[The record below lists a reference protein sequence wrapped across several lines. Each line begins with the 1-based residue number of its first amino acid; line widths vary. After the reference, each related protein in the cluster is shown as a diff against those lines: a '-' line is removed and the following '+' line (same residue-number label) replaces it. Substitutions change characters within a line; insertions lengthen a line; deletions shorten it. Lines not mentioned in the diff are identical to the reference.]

1 MVNFLPIQ
9 QHLKIR
15 YNLYHR
21 QNWVITALW
30 SWSPLQN
37 EDDLFSFVLLFEIQ
51 ILSKT
56 RLSNN
61 KPKLMLPHA
70 EDNEKHFLC
79 CGLISEWGRKG
90 ILERG
95 NVFGASFL
103 HFNWGKR
110 KRKEFSK
117 IKSLGVNT
125 NLQSLIDIQ
134 NLWFSVKFV
143 VELKDFFLAGLEV
156 GVKLL
161 VKVFTRWSGLLAS
174 PAPGTSTAASAG
186 WGSTAPVGCTTTEGF
201 VDATASAK
209 KKIIVFK

>member
-1 MVNFLPIQ
+1 
-9 QHLKIR
+9 
-15 YNLYHR
+15 
-21 QNWVITALW
+21 
-30 SWSPLQN
+30 
-37 EDDLFSFVLLFEIQ
+37 
-51 ILSKT
+51 
-56 RLSNN
+56 
-61 KPKLMLPHA
+61 MLPHA

-95 NVFGASFL
+95 NVWSIILALWNVSSGFVFSCQAWLESGM
-103 HFNWGKR
+103 G
-110 KRKEFSK
+110 RKERDWGRAFCCKGKHRFDIFYTISK

>member
-1 MVNFLPIQ
+1 MSLEHHSCTLKRFFGICLLLSGMIGIRDGKERERLGESFL
-9 QHLKIR
+9 
-15 YNLYHR
+15 
-21 QNWVITALW
+21 
-30 SWSPLQN
+30 LQRKAQ
-37 EDDLFSFVLLFEIQ
+37 VW
-51 ILSKT
+51 
-56 RLSNN
+56 
-61 KPKLMLPHA
+61 
-70 EDNEKHFLC
+70 HFLYNQF
-79 CGLISEWGRKG
+79 WRK
-90 ILERG
+90 RKK
-95 NVFGASFL
+95 F
-103 HFNWGKR
+103 FNWGKR

>member
-21 QNWVITALW
+21 QNWVITGLW

-95 NVFGASFL
+95 NVWSIILALWNVSSGFVFSCQAWLESGM
-103 HFNWGKR
+103 G
-110 KRKEFSK
+110 RKERDWGRAFCCK
-117 IKSLGVNT
+117 GKHRFDIFYTINFEEKEKSSSTEVNAREK
-125 NLQSLIDIQ
+125 S
-134 NLWFSVKFV
+134 
-143 VELKDFFLAGLEV
+143 
-156 GVKLL
+156 
-161 VKVFTRWSGLLAS
+161 
-174 PAPGTSTAASAG
+174 
-186 WGSTAPVGCTTTEGF
+186 
-201 VDATASAK
+201 SAK
-209 KKIIVFK
+209 LKASV

>member
-21 QNWVITALW
+21 QNWVITGLW

-103 HFNWGKR
+103 HFETFLRDLSSLVRHDWNQGWEGKR
-110 KRKEFSK
+110 ETGGELFVAKESTGLTFF
-117 IKSLGVNT
+117 I
-125 NLQSLIDIQ
+125 QSIL
-134 NLWFSVKFV
+134 
-143 VELKDFFLAGLEV
+143 
-156 GVKLL
+156 
-161 VKVFTRWSGLLAS
+161 
-174 PAPGTSTAASAG
+174 
-186 WGSTAPVGCTTTEGF
+186 
-201 VDATASAK
+201 K
-209 KKIIVFK
+209 KKKKVLQLR